1 TEDVVEPLD
10 FGEGMKNIY
19 ALHEDTE
26 IIAYNNGEVNLAA
39 HAYGNGRCVYI
50 AGLPYSTQNT
60 RILLRA
66 LYHAA
71 GKEEAFKKWYAD
83 NLYCEVHAYPQSKQ
97 YAILNN
103 TNEIQESGVYD
114 GEGTLKHVTLQP
126 GEIRWMVMK

>member
-1 TEDVVEPLD
+1 MEPLD

-71 GKEEAFKKWYAD
+71 GKRKRSKNGMRTICTARYM
-83 NLYCEVHAYPQSKQ
+83 HIRSQSSMQ
-97 YAILNN
+97 F
-103 TNEIQESGVYD
+103 
-114 GEGTLKHVTLQP
+114 
-126 GEIRWMVMK
+126 